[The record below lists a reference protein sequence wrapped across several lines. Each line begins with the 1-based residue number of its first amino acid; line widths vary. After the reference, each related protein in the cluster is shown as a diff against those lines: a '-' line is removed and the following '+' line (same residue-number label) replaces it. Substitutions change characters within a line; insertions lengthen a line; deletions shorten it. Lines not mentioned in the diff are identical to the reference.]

1 MGLLDGHLEIVKY
14 LIEKGADLE
23 IANRHGH
30 TSLMIA
36 AFRNKVSFFFQVN
49 SFTLFPVRSC
59 ESTSESGSEC
69 VSEDIERFVL
79 PVMDSI

>member
-49 SFTLFPVRSC
+49 SFTLCFQYEVVKVLLKA
-59 ESTSESGSEC
+59 GAN
-69 VSEDIERFVL
+69 VSAKTLKGLFCL
-79 PVMDSI
+79 